1 MNDSIVYLVLTYDV
15 HPIVATLILAPLVY
29 VALVMIIRVFRPVE
43 PEKTCPKT
51 GWPAPKGAPVTTIP
65 APKVH

>member
-1 MNDSIVYLVLTYDV
+1 MHDTLIAASLTYEV
-15 HPIVATLILAPLVY
+15 HPIIATLILAPLIF

-43 PEKTCPKT
+43 PEKTCPKA